1 MEKRKRRGI
10 ALYLIVVCCCIIGLL
25 AGISQFRQKGK
36 KSKSEMEQKLE
47 VQKEALEQLKE
58 DEGEYNEKNI
68 ILSDTTKAE
77 AKGLAESIGAKVR
90 ITKNGKV
97 AVLYL
102 DGDKDIKQVYKNKKY
117 LNYIGKMNPDYY
129 GTLSSTSGIKGR
141 SFTSLADNI
150 NLKDTWNQTKGS
162 GTKIAVIDTG
172 IDTDSKY
179 LSSKISEKSF
189 DATTGKVVSDYD
201 ISVVEERDQMT
212 SHGTSV
218 ASAIAADW
226 DENTGIGGIA
236 PDTELVVINVMSSGE
251 ILSSDVIFG
260 ISYAIECDVD
270 VINMSFSFEGEK
282 NPFEKY
288 TQLAVDSDII
298 CVAAAGNYS
307 TSTPVWP
314 AADENVI
321 GVGAVNQGEKDESGK
336 MQVSTTIG
344 GSSSEEEQKEFTLSE
359 KSDYGDNVDIVAPDN
374 LKVVNSKGGET
385 ILGGTSASSAT
396 VAGAVALYLSRN
408 THEEFSKV
416 KETLYAAGKDMGT
429 PGIDWYYGCG
439 MLDVDALVVEEK
451 GTITYDYLTEELSSE
466 KHIFVRGHILQ
477 DVPEPERNYA
487 VFDGWYH
494 DINCT
499 EEWDNLEE
507 VLHEDVTMYAAWA
520 NEGDTDAFSYTI
532 LEDGTAEIKSYR
544 GKRRYLTIPNRID
557 GYTVSSIGTRAFV
570 GNSRLRRVELPDT
583 LKTIKEY
590 AFSSCTR
597 LLQIEIPSSVVEIQH
612 HAFSECPRLGAVSIP
627 ENGKLTTI
635 GDYAFQ
641 ECGSLLRMDLPA
653 MLQSVNATA
662 FFKDNSLKKITIS
675 EKNTKYDADGEAL
688 YQKQDKRTLVC
699 YVPGKSGQ
707 YVVDDST
714 ESIGKYA
721 FAYSRLSGVTLPDG
735 LTKLENYSFVS
746 SRIEKITIPE
756 AIEAIPEGCFNE
768 CNNLQTVSLGK
779 NLTSIG
785 EYAFTNCQNLEEV
798 QMPKENNIQSIGMNA
813 FYACVKLNNID
824 FIKSKV
830 STIDSGAFAACYS
843 VKEVTLP
850 KTLKVLGDRTFVSCY
865 NLETVVFE
873 DGIGLDKLR
882 EWTFNGCEALKNIVL
897 PEGLQEIGEDCFL
910 VSGLEFIHIPSTV
923 TNIGYGAF
931 GHCLSMKKIEVDNGS
946 KNYKI
951 IDNVLFKLNDNGE
964 PAILHTYPAG
974 LEGEYKVPD
983 EVTEIAES
991 AFYAAN
997 KLTNI
1002 SFGQNLQK
1010 IGRYAFRYISS
1021 LTSLEFNAN
1030 LQEIG
1035 EYAFEECGS
1044 LTDVKLNENLVTL
1057 KTGAFSFCWKLKNI
1071 NIPDKLQTIEPYC
1084 FTYCEDLESIH
1095 IAKGVVSI
1103 GMRAF
1108 SGDTN
1113 LTEITFAKD
1122 GALSRLNNEA
1132 FAYCGITAMT
1142 IPSSIQSMGEEV
1154 FKNCT
1159 KLESVTFEENSKLNA
1174 MTAWAFAGADNLKS
1188 ITFKENAQLTMIQ
1201 ARALERM
1208 NSLQTVDISKCTK
1221 LTTIDNYA
1229 FYGCAS
1235 MESFAIPANVTEIG
1249 RYAFYGCKKF
1259 TRLDIPEKMDTI
1271 GRYAFAGI
1279 PDIKIYFNSAVLP
1292 AHLQEYWDYGIRGYY
1307 LGTGE
1312 THSNA
1317 DWKYTVLNNGT
1328 AVLIEYIG
1336 TNTEVN
1342 VTTVDGYTVSAV
1354 GANVLKEDSTVQSL
1368 TLPES
1373 VKSICNYAFENT
1385 KNLRNISIPASVE
1398 MIGTYAFYKSGVEK
1412 VNFASDSKLTYID
1425 AYAFSETENLKN
1437 INIPEKVTEVRKY
1450 AFESSA
1456 LNEVKFAQNA
1466 ELNLIGRYAFSNSE
1480 LQEVQLPDHAL
1491 KVDYH
1496 AFDGIT
1502 SLNTLKFGTG
1512 NTQLYGYAFYNTGLT
1527 EVNLPEN
1534 VEYVGEYCF
1543 SFCKELTAINVE
1555 EANTQYSSE
1564 KGVFFNKK
1572 QTKLIQCPAGKS
1584 GTYNIPDKTEALG
1597 FGAFE
1602 GSILS
1607 KIGISNSSK
1616 LNTIGYK
1623 AFYDCEQITSMYIPA
1638 TLVSV
1643 DYYAFAYC
1651 KKLSDFTL
1659 GEGSVL
1665 KGIYEGAFYGCE
1677 ALQSIEIP
1685 DGVVEI
1691 GEYAFYGC
1699 EALNSV
1705 DIKETSNL
1713 QGIYAH
1719 AFDYTGLTEFTIPDT
1734 VNEVGQYAFAHAP
1747 LKSISFSKSIVDIG
1761 EKVIYK
1767 CDAIEKLEIGCLES
1781 CDTISYLFG
1790 TKNYELA
1797 ERFIPTT
1804 LKNCSMILDNAFRG
1818 CVNLVDVEFEAT
1830 VEYIGA
1836 GAFYDCRYLKE
1847 ISGLENVKKI
1857 GEEAFYNCQSIT
1869 SVGEMTKVESIGK
1882 GTFKNCT
1889 SLKQAINI
1897 QKMYRIPESAFYN
1910 CTSLVSIDGIE
1921 EVTVFEK
1928 YCFENC
1934 GLYNVTLVLK
1944 EAEDIGDSAFAG
1956 TKIKELYFPETD
1968 QVKKVVIK
1976 YDAFGGCHYMRS
1988 VKLSENIKSI
1998 GRGAFSSSDFQKIDI
2013 PDSVEELGEAAFFGC
2028 YKLKEVK
2035 IGKGLNKIDKHTF
2048 KYCEELRKV
2057 EFSGKLECIEDY
2069 AFYGCNALRRIILPE
2084 GVKSIGEE
2092 AFLCIKEIGKE
2103 DIPRMG
2109 LIWIP
2114 NSVKTL
2120 KSNAFNNANVFFEKE
2135 TLPSDTASDW
2145 DSENGTV
2152 KSFFGCGRLQEYK
2165 GLYYFEREED
2175 IIAAYYEGEEEKVS
2189 IETVDNKKIAF
2200 INDYCFESNSIIK
2213 EVDLG
2218 DAIES
2223 IGERAF
2229 LDCKNLES
2237 FVLGEKVKTIG
2248 KEAFKGSLVKFT
2260 KLPSTLQYVGDYA
2273 LWAVTIENIEL
2284 SDTLKYLGKGA
2295 FQYTTIYNIK
2305 LPDNMEELSE
2315 SLFYGAELKTIELP
2329 TGLKKIGKLTF
2340 YHSSIKTIGIPE
2352 NVIEIGDSAFSSCS
2366 KLEKVDIKG
2375 NNLSKIGAY
2384 AFNNCEKLEKL
2395 TIPESVTDISPKA
2408 FYWSRNLY
2416 INFKASKLPETLT
2429 GDWNTTIKGYRIGFI
2444 KEDYDENSKFSYY
2457 LTQKGAEVYK
2467 YDGDRTDILIERVGK
2482 YPVIKIDESTFEGN
2496 EDITSIYIG
2505 NTVGEIDN
2513 RAFYN
2518 CKSLK
2523 KAEFALDSPIIKLE
2537 TAIFRDCSMLKTV
2550 VLPPKLQRIEFDA
2563 FNNCEELEE
2572 IDFPQSLKYV
2582 GGEAFYG
2589 CPKLVEKEDDLVYI
2603 KSILTGTVRSDKR
2616 EYSIREGTRVIAY
2629 DTFCTCKNIEKI
2641 EFPKTLKA
2649 ISASAFRGASIQ
2661 ELDIPENV
2669 SDMHFGLYGVKDL
2682 KKLRIPYID
2691 GGLESLMSDTTP
2703 DSLKEVVV
2711 IGDTDKISDRWFA
2724 GAEYIENI
2732 SFEGKANIIGRRAF
2746 DYCKNLK
2753 TIKWPEGVKRISSQ
2767 AFQYCSRLEK
2777 IEIPDGVVEIEERAF
2792 SYCSQLKN
2800 IKIPDSVTEIGKW
2813 AFSDC
2818 SCLKEIELPLNLHH
2832 IDKKAFDYSGIH
2844 KISLWLKDNE
2854 ELPIETMQELGKYS
2868 REIEIKGNI
2877 DNIPPS
2883 FFAYCN
2889 YVENIILPDTV
2900 KTIGE
2905 EAFVGCN
2912 GLKKLVL
2919 PRNVKVI
2926 KKRAF
2931 AGCSNMKYLSL
2942 PEGLEKIEEEAFS
2955 GMSELKNIS
2964 IPSTV
2969 TEISDSIFRNSAVE
2983 NLILKCGEAKITE
2996 WTFSEMN
3003 GLKVI
3008 VTPFIGYS
3016 KSNICSL
3023 KDMFK
3028 SIKCNFLES
3037 VILLSSCDIITDN
3050 TFKEITGITIYCY
3063 ADKENISW
3071 VQGWNNGNKV
3081 CYLDNWNCIEFSVD
3095 KASVYSSMQKS
3106 GEALKLPPKSL
3117 RVKKDDK
3124 QHSYTF
3130 VGWDVNGDGIAD
3142 NIFAS
3147 SLRNFVTANAVYS
3160 VVEKDNMS
3168 EVTANKLEEQKD
3180 GSLNIDATS
3189 KQTNIQKAVANISGE
3204 KVASIAGK
3212 ETNIKT
3218 DVGTVSFD
3226 AAATNIIGQKVK
3238 EESLNVSIENVDNS
3252 LVTGLSKEDALYNID
3267 MTSGDTDV
3275 TFSENSGEETTGY
3288 ATVTIPYTLED
3299 GEKPIVSYIN
3309 ENGKRTD
3316 VESVYNE
3323 ADKTVSFVT
3332 SHFSLYSISKV
3343 SAETCTISFDA
3354 NGGEDV
3360 VPITKAKGR
3369 RITLPACTR
3378 EEYILEG
3385 WKDTDGT
3392 FYTLEDSFKV
3402 EKDTTLT
3409 AQWKEKINIVT
3420 FKDSIQLSEDS
3431 SIYNGLPKTPKV
3443 SIEGLTEEI
3452 DYEVSYID
3460 NLNAGTGKVIITG
3473 KGNYTGQAEKTF
3485 EITAKDIAG
3494 YKEAAELSSESYEYD
3509 GNEKKPSVI
3518 IDGLVVKEDYE
3529 LVYKNNVNA
3538 GTAEVIV
3545 TGQKNYKGSFVRT
3558 YSIIPKSITKLEE
3571 KIVLSESSYIYD
3583 GTEKTPE
3590 VSIEGLGKGRDYE
3603 VSYAD
3608 NIDVGTAKVSVTG
3621 KGNYAGTAEKEFTI
3635 EAAGIE
3641 AYEDK
3646 VNLSETSYEY
3656 DGTEKTP
3663 EVTIEGLTEG
3673 QDYEVSYEANVNAG
3687 TAKVIIS
3694 GRGNYG
3700 GSFEKVFEIMPGSI
3714 KKLEEKIVL
3723 SENSYIYDG
3732 KAKTPKVS
3740 IEGLTEGT
3748 DYEVGYTD
3756 NLNAGTGKVIITGKG
3771 NYTGQAEKTF
3781 EITAKDIAGYKEAVE
3796 LSSESYEYDGNEKKP
3811 SVIIDGLVV
3820 KEDYELIYK
3829 NNVNA
3834 GTAEVIV
3841 TGQKNYKGSFVRT
3854 YSITPK
3860 SITKLEEK
3868 IVLSESSYI
3877 YDGTEKTPEVSI
3889 EGLSKGRDYEV
3900 SYADNID
3907 VGTAK
3912 VSVTGKGNYAGT
3924 AEKEFTI
3931 EAAGIEAYEDKA
3943 NLSETSYE
3951 YDGKEKRPEVRIE
3964 GLTEGQ
3970 DYEVSYEANINAG
3983 KAKVIISGKGN
3994 YTGNFGKVFE
4004 IMPGSIKKLEE
4015 KIVLSENS
4023 YIYDGKAKT
4032 PKVSVEGLT
4041 EGTDY
4046 EVSYEDNLS
4055 VGTAKVILKGKGNY
4069 TDTVEKTFT
4078 IGHTGIEAYKDKA
4091 SLSGTSY
4098 EYDGTEKRPEVRIE
4112 GLAEGQDYEVS
4123 YEANINAGKAKVIVS
4138 GRGNY
4143 GGSFE
4148 KTFEII
4154 SSSIL
4159 KVEEKVTLSE
4169 ESSIY
4174 NGLPKTPKVSIGGL
4188 TEEIDYEVS
4197 YTDNLNAGT
4206 GKVII
4211 TGKGNYAGT
4220 AEKEFTIEAA
4230 GIEAY
4235 EEKANLSETSYEYD
4249 GTEKRPEVT
4258 IEGLTEGQDYEVSYE
4273 ANINAGKAKV
4283 IISGKGNYTGSFGK
4297 VFEIMPGSIKKL
4309 EEKIVLSEN
4318 SYIYDG
4324 KAKIPK
4330 VSIEGLTEGTDYE
4343 VSYEDNINVGTAK
4356 VIFEGKGN
4364 YTDTVEKTFTIGHTG
4379 IEAYKDKANL
4389 SETSYEYDG
4398 TEKTPEV
4405 RIEGLTE
4412 GQDYEVTYE
4421 ENINAG
4427 EAKVIVNGRGNY
4439 GGSFVRTFSIVPSSI
4454 TKLEEKI
4461 ILSESSYIYDGKAKT
4476 PKASIE
4482 GLTEGTDY
4490 EVSYSDNINVGTAKV
4505 ILVGKG
4511 NYKDTVEKTFTIGH
4525 TGIEA
4530 YKDKANLSET
4540 SYEYDGIEKTP
4551 EVVIEGL
4558 TEGQDYEVAYEANI
4572 NAGEAKVI
4580 VSGRGNYG
4588 GSFEKTYSITPKSVT
4603 KLEEKI
4609 VLSASSYIY
4618 DGKAKTPKVSI
4629 EGLTEETDYEVSYE
4643 DNINVGTAKVILKG
4657 KGNYSDVVEKNFTIG
4672 AKGLE
4677 AYEKNVKLSQT
4688 NYGYDGKAKQPAV
4701 YIAGLKANA
4710 DYTVAYKNNTNIGI
4724 ATVVIR
4730 GKNNYKGMISKRYS
4744 ITAVLNKTYNISGEL
4759 YKIVS
4764 NASNGSGKVM
4774 FTGVTAKKTDKKIK
4788 TVLVRDIVKLGG
4800 CNFKVVAVEQKAFKN
4815 FSNITKVTI
4824 GNSVETIGKQSF
4836 SGCKKLKT
4844 LTIGSKVKTIGK
4856 QAFFNCKNLKKITI
4870 KTAYLSN
4877 KTVGA
4882 KAFKG
4887 IHAKAVIKVPK
4898 KQKKAYQKLL
4908 NKKGVG
4914 KTVKIK

>member
-1 MEKRKRRGI
+1 MEKRTRRGMT
-10 ALYLIVVCCCIIGLL
+10 LYLIVVCCCIIGLL
-25 AGISQFRQKGK
+25 AGISLFQQKGE

-77 AKGLAESIGAKVR
+77 AEGLAESIGAKVR
-90 ITKNGKV
+90 VTKNGKV

-102 DGDKDIKQVYKNKKY
+102 DGDKDIKQIYKNKKY

-226 DENTGIGGIA
+226 DENTGIGGVA

-520 NEGDTDAFSYTI
+520 NEDDTDAFSYTI

-597 LLQIEIPSSVVEIQH
+597 LLQIEIPSSVVEIHH

-641 ECGSLLRMDLPA
+641 ECGSLPRIDLPA
-653 MLQSVNATA
+653 MLQSINATA

-721 FAYSRLSGVTLPDG
+721 FAYSRLSGVTLPDS

-746 SRIEKITIPE
+746 SRIEKITIPG

-768 CNNLQTVSLGK
+768 CNTLQTVSLGK

-798 QMPKENNIQSIGMNA
+798 QVPKENNIQSIGMNA

-931 GHCLSMKKIEVDNGS
+931 GHCLSMKKIEVDNES
-946 KNYKI
+946 KNYKT
-951 IDNVLFKLNDNGE
+951 IDNVLFELNDNGE

-1002 SFGQNLQK
+1002 TFGQNLQK

-1035 EYAFEECGS
+1035 EYAFEQCGS
-1044 LTDVKLNENLVTL
+1044 LTDVKLNENLVIL

-1103 GMRAF
+1103 GMQAF

-1122 GALSRLNNEA
+1122 GALSRLNNKA

-1174 MTAWAFAGADNLKS
+1174 LTAWAFAGADNLKS

-1208 NSLQTVDISKCTK
+1208 NSLQTVDVSKCTK

-1235 MESFAIPANVTEIG
+1235 MESFAIPANITEIG

-1317 DWKYTVLNNGT
+1317 DWKYTVLNDGT

-1368 TLPES
+1368 ILPES

-1450 AFESSA
+1450 AFERSA

-1466 ELNLIGRYAFSNSE
+1466 ELNLIGRYAFSNSK

-1804 LKNCSMILDNAFRG
+1804 LKNIKVKNCSMILDNAFRG

-2513 RAFYN
+2513 RAFHN

-2523 KAEFALDSPIIKLE
+2523 KAEFALDSPIIKLG
-2537 TAIFRDCSMLKTV
+2537 TAIFRDCSILKTV

-2669 SDMHFGLYGVKDL
+2669 SDMHFALYGVKDL

-2792 SYCSQLKN
+2792 SHCSQLKN

-3028 SIKCNFLES
+3028 SIKSNFLVS

-3369 RITLPACTR
+3369 RINLPDCTR

-3392 FYTLEDSFKV
+3392 LYTLEDSFKV

-3431 SIYNGLPKTPKV
+3431 SIYNGLP
-3443 SIEGLTEEI
+3443 
-3452 DYEVSYID
+3452 
-3460 NLNAGTGKVIITG
+3460 
-3473 KGNYTGQAEKTF
+3473 
-3485 EITAKDIAG
+3485 
-3494 YKEAAELSSESYEYD
+3494 
-3509 GNEKKPSVI
+3509 
-3518 IDGLVVKEDYE
+3518 
-3529 LVYKNNVNA
+3529 
-3538 GTAEVIV
+3538 
-3545 TGQKNYKGSFVRT
+3545 
-3558 YSIIPKSITKLEE
+3558 
-3571 KIVLSESSYIYD
+3571 
-3583 GTEKTPE
+3583 
-3590 VSIEGLGKGRDYE
+3590 
-3603 VSYAD
+3603 
-3608 NIDVGTAKVSVTG
+3608 
-3621 KGNYAGTAEKEFTI
+3621 
-3635 EAAGIE
+3635 
-3641 AYEDK
+3641 
-3646 VNLSETSYEY
+3646 
-3656 DGTEKTP
+3656 
-3663 EVTIEGLTEG
+3663 
-3673 QDYEVSYEANVNAG
+3673 
-3687 TAKVIIS
+3687 
-3694 GRGNYG
+3694 
-3700 GSFEKVFEIMPGSI
+3700 
-3714 KKLEEKIVL
+3714 
-3723 SENSYIYDG
+3723 
-3732 KAKTPKVS
+3732 KTPKVS

-3781 EITAKDIAGYKEAVE
+3781 EITAKDIAGYKEAAE
-3796 LSSESYEYDGNEKKP
+3796 LSSESYEYDGNEKRP
-3811 SVIIDGLVV
+3811 SVVIAGLIV
-3820 KEDYELIYK
+3820 KADYELVYK

-3841 TGQKNYKGSFVRT
+3841 MGQKNYKGSFVRT

-3889 EGLSKGRDYEV
+3889 EGLGKGRDYEV
-3900 SYADNID
+3900 SYADNINA
-3907 VGTAK
+3907 GTAK
-3912 VSVTGKGNYAGT
+3912 VSVTGEGNYAGT

-3951 YDGKEKRPEVRIE
+3951 YDGKEKKPEVTIE
-3964 GLTEGQ
+3964 GLKADK
-3970 DYEVSYEANINAG
+3970 DYKVTYETNLDAG
-3983 KAKVIISGKGN
+3983 KARVIISGKGN
-3994 YTGNFGKVFE
+3994 YTGSFEKVFE

-4032 PKVSVEGLT
+4032 PKVSIEGLT

-4046 EVSYEDNLS
+4046 EVSYKDNIN
-4055 VGTAKVILKGKGNY
+4055 VGTAKVIFKGKGNY
-4069 TDTVEKTFT
+4069 TDAVEKTFT

-4091 SLSGTSY
+4091 S
-4098 EYDGTEKRPEVRIE
+4098 
-4112 GLAEGQDYEVS
+4112 
-4123 YEANINAGKAKVIVS
+4123 
-4138 GRGNY
+4138 
-4143 GGSFE
+4143 
-4148 KTFEII
+4148 
-4154 SSSIL
+4154 
-4159 KVEEKVTLSE
+4159 
-4169 ESSIY
+4169 
-4174 NGLPKTPKVSIGGL
+4174 
-4188 TEEIDYEVS
+4188 
-4197 YTDNLNAGT
+4197 
-4206 GKVII
+4206 
-4211 TGKGNYAGT
+4211 
-4220 AEKEFTIEAA
+4220 
-4230 GIEAY
+4230 
-4235 EEKANLSETSYEYD
+4235 
-4249 GTEKRPEVT
+4249 
-4258 IEGLTEGQDYEVSYE
+4258 
-4273 ANINAGKAKV
+4273 
-4283 IISGKGNYTGSFGK
+4283 
-4297 VFEIMPGSIKKL
+4297 
-4309 EEKIVLSEN
+4309 
-4318 SYIYDG
+4318 
-4324 KAKIPK
+4324 
-4330 VSIEGLTEGTDYE
+4330 
-4343 VSYEDNINVGTAK
+4343 
-4356 VIFEGKGN
+4356 
-4364 YTDTVEKTFTIGHTG
+4364 
-4379 IEAYKDKANL
+4379 L

-4412 GQDYEVTYE
+4412 GQDYEVSYE
-4421 ENINAG
+4421 ANINAG
-4427 EAKVIVNGRGNY
+4427 EAKAIVNGRGNY
-4439 GGSFVRTFSIVPSSI
+4439 GGSFEKTFEITAKDIAGYKDTAEVSGESYEYDGTEKTPAIVIKGLVEKEDYILTYQKNVNAETAEVIVTGQKNYKGSFVRTFSIVPSSI

-4461 ILSESSYIYDGKAKT
+4461 ILSE
-4476 PKASIE
+4476 
-4482 GLTEGTDY
+4482 
-4490 EVSYSDNINVGTAKV
+4490 
-4505 ILVGKG
+4505 
-4511 NYKDTVEKTFTIGH
+4511 
-4525 TGIEA
+4525 
-4530 YKDKANLSET
+4530 
-4540 SYEYDGIEKTP
+4540 
-4551 EVVIEGL
+4551 
-4558 TEGQDYEVAYEANI
+4558 
-4572 NAGEAKVI
+4572 
-4580 VSGRGNYG
+4580 
-4588 GSFEKTYSITPKSVT
+4588 
-4603 KLEEKI
+4603 
-4609 VLSASSYIY
+4609 SSYIY

-4672 AKGLE
+4672 EKGLE
-4677 AYEKNVKLSQT
+4677 AYGKNVKLSQT

-4788 TVLVRDIVKLGG
+4788 TVLVRDTVKLGG